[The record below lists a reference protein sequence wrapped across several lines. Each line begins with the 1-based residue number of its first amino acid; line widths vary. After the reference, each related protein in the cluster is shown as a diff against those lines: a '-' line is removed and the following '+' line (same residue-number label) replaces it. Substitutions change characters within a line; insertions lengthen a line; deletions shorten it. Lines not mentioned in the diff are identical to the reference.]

1 MAITD
6 LKDLP
11 PAQRADILAARLER
25 SERAL
30 RDAETAL
37 ENRMKE
43 LFKANQDLGLREKE
57 LAQKLEIESSLLL
70 GALSTAQMATIY
82 GERERGFSVSD
93 SAASILGLPEGEE
106 ATLEKLMSSLHPL
119 DRERMVREGMLFFSK
134 MEPGIAHRYIHRIV
148 RRDSGE
154 TRWLDWSIR
163 RETHSESRPGYLLGT
178 VRDVTE
184 ERRNERQVRALQLRA
199 ERRLAELSRLQGEL
213 SEAKSRVE
221 GALAGRNRF
230 ISEMAHAIRTPL
242 AALSGAL
249 ELLRRHVEGEAEED
263 LTVARAASEQL
274 GEVASRLI
282 EEAGRDVEQSSPVE
296 TPRAETAKT
305 ADEALMPERPKVL
318 VAEDTESN
326 RYVMERLLAE
336 LGCDVTSVDNGAAA
350 VEAVR
355 REGFDLVLMDV
366 MMPIMNGEQAT
377 QTIRSLAGSASRTPI
392 IGVTAHSLQSE
403 RERLLSSGMTACLAK
418 PVQREALETA
428 IQTAIISG
436 RNAGM
441 DAARFDH
448 DLFRRAFLDLPD
460 SYRARMREAAKS
472 DISKYAADV
481 LSAVDADNEEALSK
495 ASHSLIGVSL
505 NIGAIGIVEELGHYR
520 ENRSAGDASIESFRK
535 AVASCLLA
543 VDDLY
548 AALVEGAQ

>member
-1 MAITD
+1 MTD

-11 PAQRADILAARLER
+11 PAQRAEILAARLER

-30 RDAETAL
+30 REAETAL
-37 ENRMKE
+37 EKRMKE

-70 GALSTAQMATIY
+70 GALSTVLMASIY

-93 SAASILGLPEGEE
+93 SAATILGLPEGEE
-106 ATLEKLMSSLHPL
+106 ATLESLMASLHAL
-119 DRERMVREGMLFFSK
+119 DRERMMREGMLFFRK
-134 MEPGIAHRYIHRIV
+134 MEPGVAHRFGHRIV
-148 RRDSGE
+148 RQDTGE

-163 RETHSESRPGYLLGT
+163 RESHSETRPGYLLAT

-199 ERRLAELSRLQGEL
+199 ERRLAELSRLQSEL
-213 SEAKSRVE
+213 STAKGRVE
-221 GALAGRNRF
+221 GALADRNRF

-249 ELLRRHVEGEAEED
+249 ELLRRDVGGQAGDD
-263 LTVARAASEQL
+263 LAVARAASEQL

-282 EEAGRDVEQSSPVE
+282 EEAAQDE
-296 TPRAETAKT
+296 
-305 ADEALMPERPKVL
+305 ADLPALAQRVTSIEKPLAGALMPERPKVL

-336 LGCDVTSVDNGAAA
+336 LGCDVTCVQNGAAA

-355 REGFDLVLMDV
+355 RVGFDLVLMDV

-377 QTIRSLAGSASRTPI
+377 QTIRGLAGPASRTPI

-403 RERLLSSGMTACLAK
+403 RERLLSAGMTACLAK
-418 PVQREALETA
+418 PVRREALETA
-428 IQTAIISG
+428 IQTALISSRDVG
-436 RNAGM
+436 L

-448 DLFRRAFLDLPD
+448 DLFRRAFLDLPKA
-460 SYRARMREAAKS
+460 YRERMRQAAKT
-472 DISKYAADV
+472 DISNYAADV
-481 LSAVDADNEEALSK
+481 LTAVDTDDEEALSM

-505 NIGAIGIVEELGHYR
+505 NVGAIGIVEELAHYR
-520 ENRSAGDASIESFRK
+520 EIRPSGDASIEVFRK

-543 VDDLY
+543 IDDLY
-548 AALVEGAQ
+548 TALVEGAQ

>member
-1 MAITD
+1 MTD

-11 PAQRADILAARLER
+11 PSQKADILAARLER

-37 ENRMKE
+37 ETRMKE
-43 LFKANQDLGLREKE
+43 LFKANQDLGLRETE
-57 LAQKLEIESSLLL
+57 LAQKLEIESALLL
-70 GALSTAQMATIY
+70 GALSTVQMATIY

-106 ATLEKLMSSLHPL
+106 TTLEKFISNLHPL
-119 DRERMVREGMLFFSK
+119 DRERMMREGMLFFRK
-134 MEPGIAHRYIHRIV
+134 MEPSVAHRFMHRIV
-148 RRDSGE
+148 RQDTGE

-163 RETHSESRPGYLLGT
+163 RESHSEGRPGYLLGT

-199 ERRLAELSRLQGEL
+199 ERRLAELSQLQGEL
-213 SEAKSRVE
+213 SDAKSRVE
-221 GALAGRNRF
+221 GALADRNRF

-249 ELLRRHVEGEAEED
+249 ELLRRNVGGQAGED
-263 LTVARAASEQL
+263 LEVARAASEQL
-274 GEVASRLI
+274 GEVASKLI
-282 EEAGRDVEQSSPVE
+282 EEAAQEDAQSPTLDPPVAS
-296 TPRAETAKT
+296 AERPALG
-305 ADEALMPERPKVL
+305 ALMPDRPKVL

-336 LGCDVTSVDNGAAA
+336 LGCDVTSVENGAAA

-355 REGFDLVLMDV
+355 REGFDFLLMDV

-377 QTIRSLAGSASRTPI
+377 QAIRGLAGPASRTPI

-403 RERLLSSGMTACLAK
+403 RERLLSAGMTACLAK
-418 PVQREALETA
+418 PVRRETLETA
-428 IQTAIISG
+428 IQTAMICG
-436 RNAGM
+436 R
-441 DAARFDH
+441 DVRQDSARFDH
-448 DLFRRAFLDLPD
+448 ELFRRAFLDLPTA
-460 SYRARMREAAKS
+460 YRERMREAAKS

-481 LSAVDADNEEALSK
+481 LAAVDTNDEEALSR

-505 NIGAIGIVEELGHYR
+505 NIGAIGIVEELAHYR
-520 ENRSAGDASIESFRK
+520 ENRPAGDASIEGFRK
-535 AVASCLLA
+535 TVASCLLA
-543 VDDLY
+543 IDDLY
-548 AALVEGAQ
+548 FALVHGAQ